1 MLESM
6 CKSFIS
12 GLVSLSATSVRA
24 AYGITARNILFV
36 ALRCILAKAAQGGTI
51 LSDTHIDVCEG
62 GHSPEER
69 RAFAEILA
77 RIGDKWT
84 VLVVGVLAHGPMRY
98 RQIFKLVDGISQ
110 RMLTLTLKG
119 LERDGI
125 VTRTV
130 YPTNPPRVDYELTER
145 GKTLVVPLHLLWK
158 WAKANHTPI
167 EGTRRDFD
175 QQRSKDGATAC
186 LE

>member
-12 GLVSLSATSVRA
+12 GLVSLIPAGASARSIRA
-24 AYGITARNILFV
+24 AYGITSRNILFV
-36 ALRCILAKAAQGGTI
+36 ALRCSSEKIAQGGTI

-69 RAFAEILA
+69 RAFAEILS

-84 VLVVGVLAHGPMRY
+84 VLVVGVLSLGPMRY
-98 RQIFKLVDGISQ
+98 RQIFKLVDGVSQ

-119 LERDGI
+119 LERDGL

-130 YPTNPPRVDYELTER
+130 YHTNPPRVDY
-145 GKTLVVPLHLLWK
+145 GM
-158 WAKANHTPI
+158 
-167 EGTRRDFD
+167 
-175 QQRSKDGATAC
+175 
-186 LE
+186 

>member
-6 CKSFIS
+6 CKSFIWS
-12 GLVSLSATSVRA
+12 GLLSATSARA

-36 ALRCILAKAAQGGTI
+36 ALRWSSAKIAQGGTI

-69 RAFAEILA
+69 RAYAEILS

-84 VLVVGVLAHGPMRY
+84 VLVVGVLALGPMRY
-98 RQIFKLVDGISQ
+98 SQISKLIEGVSQ
-110 RMLTLTLKG
+110 RMLTLTLTLKS

-125 VTRTV
+125 V
-130 YPTNPPRVDYELTER
+130 
-145 GKTLVVPLHLLWK
+145 
-158 WAKANHTPI
+158 
-167 EGTRRDFD
+167 
-175 QQRSKDGATAC
+175 
-186 LE
+186 

>member
-12 GLVSLSATSVRA
+12 GPVLLSATSVRA

-36 ALRCILAKAAQGGTI
+36 ALRCISAKIAQGGTI
-51 LSDTHIDVCEG
+51 LSDTHMDVCEG

-69 RAFAEILA
+69 RTFAEILS

-98 RQIFKLVDGISQ
+98 RQILKRVDGI
-110 RMLTLTLKG
+110 
-119 LERDGI
+119 
-125 VTRTV
+125 
-130 YPTNPPRVDYELTER
+130 
-145 GKTLVVPLHLLWK
+145 
-158 WAKANHTPI
+158 
-167 EGTRRDFD
+167 
-175 QQRSKDGATAC
+175 
-186 LE
+186 